1 MKSVHRLHLHTLGV
15 CQFLFRS
22 SLDPVNLLD
31 TLLHLFG
38 GCWSLFLGYSSNLV
52 IFAWFPYGFVLSLD
66 HMSHWGFW
74 SFSWFE
80 GLPFFSKTWL
90 CPLSEICF
98 LLFVIV
104 SLKIYLV
111 HFANKRKTNNLFCFI
126 LVNEIEAF
134 CCY

>member
-22 SLDPVNLLD
+22 SLDLVNFLD

-52 IFAWFPYGFVLSLD
+52 LFAWFQYGFVLSLD
-66 HMSHWGFW
+66 HMAHWNFGVFLGLKDCL
-74 SFSWFE
+74 SFQ
-80 GLPFFSKTWL
+80 GLDCVHWVKFS
-90 CPLSEICF
+90 F
-98 LLFVIV
+98 LLSVIV

-111 HFANKRKTNNLFCFI
+111 HFSNKRKTNNLFCVI
-126 LVNEIEAF
+126 LVNGN
-134 CCY
+134 